1 MRHWEIPGCC
11 KGNGHQHRG
20 ETEDKETEMLVSIV
34 IPCYNSENSIIKVV
48 KLAIEEFD
56 KMEGYECEFI
66 LVNDYSR
73 DHTWNS
79 IQKLAAEHPNVRGI
93 NFAKN
98 FGQHNALM
106 AGLNYANGD
115 YIVGMDDD
123 MQNHPSQIPLF
134 LEKIQEG
141 YDIVFG
147 VFRQRQFSAS
157 KNITGSVSRFLLWH
171 LLDRP
176 KDIQMSSF
184 WCCRRY
190 VRDEVV
196 KYDGYN
202 AFLQVLFFRTTHN
215 IANIEIEHFAR
226 EEGTS
231 NYNFRRGLNHFL
243 SCLNFTVIPLRLA
256 TFFGTLFSAAGFI
269 GAVGVF
275 IHKLIDPS
283 VAIGWSSLMC
293 AMLVLFGICFLMLG
307 IVGEYL
313 GKLMLNVNKTPQ
325 YVVRDKANIEDT
337 YHNESK

>member
-1 MRHWEIPGCC
+1 
-11 KGNGHQHRG
+11 
-20 ETEDKETEMLVSIV
+20 MLVSIV

-48 KLAIEEFD
+48 KLAIEEFE
-56 KMEGYECEFI
+56 KMKDYECEFV

-73 DHTWNS
+73 DHTWQS
-79 IQKLAAEHPNVRGI
+79 IQKLAEEYPNVKGV

-98 FGQHNALM
+98 FGQHSALM
-106 AGLNYANGD
+106 AGLHYAGGD
-115 YIVGMDDD
+115 FIVGMDDD

-134 LEKIQEG
+134 LDKIQEG

-147 VFRQRQFSAS
+147 VFRQRQFSAV
-157 KNITGSVSRFLLWH
+157 KNITGSISRFLLWH

-176 KDIQMSSF
+176 RDIQMSSF

-215 IANIEIEHFAR
+215 IANIEIEHYAR

-231 NYNFRRGLNHFL
+231 NYNFRKGLNHFL
-243 SCLNFTVIPLRLA
+243 SCLNFTVIPLRVA
-256 TFFGTLFSAAGFI
+256 TFFGPLFSAAGFI
-269 GAVGVF
+269 GAVVVL
-275 IHKLIDPS
+275 IRKLVNPS

-293 AMLVLFGICFLMLG
+293 AMLVLFGITFLILG
-307 IVGEYL
+307 IIGEYL
-313 GKLMLNVNKTPQ
+313 GKLMLNINKTPQ
-325 YVVRDKANIEDT
+325 YVVRETANISQKEETDD
-337 YHNESK
+337 

>member
-1 MRHWEIPGCC
+1 
-11 KGNGHQHRG
+11 
-20 ETEDKETEMLVSIV
+20 MLVSIV

-48 KLAIEEFD
+48 KLAIEEFE
-56 KMEGYECEFI
+56 KMKDYECEFV

-73 DHTWNS
+73 DHTWQS
-79 IQKLAAEHPNVRGI
+79 IQKLAEEYPNVKGV

-98 FGQHNALM
+98 FGQHSALM
-106 AGLNYANGD
+106 AGLHYAGGD
-115 YIVGMDDD
+115 FIVGMDDD

-134 LEKIQEG
+134 LDKIQEG

-147 VFRQRQFSAS
+147 VFRQRQFSAV
-157 KNITGSVSRFLLWH
+157 KNITGSISRFLLWH

-176 KDIQMSSF
+176 RDIQMSSF

-215 IANIEIEHFAR
+215 IANIEIEHYAR

-231 NYNFRRGLNHFL
+231 NYNFRKGLNHFL
-243 SCLNFTVIPLRLA
+243 SCLNFTVIPLRVA

-269 GAVGVF
+269 GAVVVL
-275 IHKLIDPS
+275 IRKLVNPS

-293 AMLVLFGICFLMLG
+293 AMLVLFGITFLILG
-307 IVGEYL
+307 IIGEYL
-313 GKLMLNVNKTPQ
+313 GKLMLNINKTPQ
-325 YVVRDKANIEDT
+325 YVVRETANISQKEETDD
-337 YHNESK
+337 

>member
-1 MRHWEIPGCC
+1 
-11 KGNGHQHRG
+11 
-20 ETEDKETEMLVSIV
+20 MLVSIV

-48 KLAIEEFD
+48 KLAIEEFK
-56 KMEGYECEFI
+56 KMEDYECEFI
-66 LVNDYSR
+66 LVNDYSK
-73 DHTWNS
+73 DHTWKS
-79 IQKLAAEHPNVRGI
+79 IQRLAKEYPNVRGI

-106 AGLNYANGD
+106 AGLNYARGE

-134 LEKIQEG
+134 LDKIREG
-141 YDIVFG
+141 YDVVFG
-147 VFRQRQFSAS
+147 VFRQRQFSAV
-157 KNITGSVSRFLLWH
+157 KNITGSISRFLLWH

-184 WCCRRY
+184 WCCRKY

-243 SCLNFTVIPLRLA
+243 SCLNFTVIPLRAA

-269 GAVGVF
+269 GAVVVF
-275 IHKLIDPS
+275 IRKLLDPS
-283 VAIGWSSLMC
+283 IMIGWSSLMC
-293 AMLVLFGICFLMLG
+293 AMLVLFGICFFMLG
-307 IVGEYL
+307 ILGEYL

-325 YVVRDKANIEDT
+325 FVIRDTENIREDT
-337 YHNESK
+337 DEITNKDREDKE